1 MNTKDT
7 TLPQERAANVTSSAT
22 LVPEV
27 EVKFEPDVCVCL
39 IKSHSGNETSFAP
52 TH

>member
-7 TLPQERAANVTSSAT
+7 TLPQERDANVTSSTT
-22 LVPEV
+22 LIPEV
-27 EVKFEPDVCVCL
+27 EVKFEPDVCVCVV
-39 IKSHSGNETSFAP
+39 KSHSGIETSFAP